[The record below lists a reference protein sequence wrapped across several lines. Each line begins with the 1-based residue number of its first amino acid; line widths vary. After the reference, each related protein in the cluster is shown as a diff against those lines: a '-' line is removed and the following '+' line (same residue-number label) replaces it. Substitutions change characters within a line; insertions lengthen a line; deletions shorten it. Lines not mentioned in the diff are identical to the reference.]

1 MAWIKRGLI
10 TLVILFALFAGI
22 IAWFLSGLDANQYKP
37 KIVQLAADQGIA
49 LTLDGDIGWQIWPN
63 IALKLEGVKVAP
75 LLLPSESLLEAEKVA
90 VGVALMPLLDKR
102 IEATEIT
109 LLSPQVELTVDQ
121 NGKGNWELITDA
133 IEAKAKL
140 DKQQTQE
147 TPPTLDIPQKEE
159 QAGSG
164 GLELALEQLRLEDG
178 VLRYVDKQAGSEY
191 AISKLHIS
199 ADNVVPGGKPG
210 DVRLRAELTGSDF
223 PEPVNVDIH
232 SSLAID
238 EGLNGLRLQ
247 PANIKLTGAEGA
259 KAEINLRGNV
269 RRAKAEAPWQIQL
282 NLNLDVA
289 PITGW
294 LAAVG
299 SEYTP
304 QSSSALKNL
313 HIESDVSGT
322 DKQMS
327 LQPLE
332 LVLDNNKFSGSA
344 SYQAASSA
352 KDVPSVSLN
361 LKGGDLNVD
370 DYLPPPV
377 ATPEENE
384 LGADIAAA
392 QPVSL
397 PLESMRGFNA
407 KLDLTLDKLHA
418 LDFDID
424 KPQLA
429 VNVTNGLYQLNKLA
443 AGLYGGTL
451 NSTGVFN
458 ARGNSARGELSGGLT
473 GVEISKVQEALFA
486 SDEPEAADQKKVT
499 LSGKTDL
506 TWVGQTNGAD
516 TLALQKNLRAAVQLN
531 SKELALAPFN
541 LEKGMCQLVSYAEK
555 TTLPEKEWP
564 AQTRLQDLRASVNL
578 TGDIAKVEGINA
590 GIENIALSGDG
601 TVDLEQQKFDFALG
615 LALVGDKTSGNGC
628 SVQND
633 RWRNRALPL
642 RCNAKFS
649 EAGATTCKPDSRR
662 LDDLIR
668 DELKYKAEKK
678 YGDKV
683 EEKTEEFKDK
693 LKDKFK
699 GLFNRDNKEESPPES
714 TP

>member
-10 TLVILFALFAGI
+10 TLVVLFALFAGV

-37 KIVQLAADQGIA
+37 KIVKLAADQGIA

-63 IALKLEGVKVAP
+63 IALKLEGVKLAP
-75 LLLPSESLLEAEKVA
+75 LALPSESLLEADKVA

-102 IEATEIT
+102 IEAKEVV
-109 LLSPQVELTVDQ
+109 LLGPQVALTVDQ
-121 NGKGNWELITDA
+121 NGKGNWELITEA
-133 IEAKAKL
+133 MEAKAKL
-140 DKQQTQE
+140 DEKQQQE
-147 TPPTLDIPQKEE
+147 QPPKLDVPEE
-159 QAGSG
+159 SAEPAQ

-178 VLRYVDKQAGSEY
+178 VLRYTDKQTGTEY

-199 ADNVVPGGKPG
+199 ADNLVPGGKPG
-210 DVRLRAELTGSDF
+210 EVQLRAEIAGSDL
-223 PEPVNVDIH
+223 PKPVNLDIH
-232 SSLAID
+232 STLAID
-238 EGLNGLRLQ
+238 EGLNGLRVQ

-259 KAEINLRGNV
+259 EAKINLRGNV
-269 RRAKAEAPWQIQL
+269 RRAKSDAPWQIQL
-282 NLNLDVA
+282 NLNVDVE

-299 SEYTP
+299 SEFKP
-304 QSSSALKNL
+304 QSSSALQKL
-313 HIESDVSGT
+313 HIETDISGT
-322 DKQMS
+322 DKQMFLEP
-327 LQPLE
+327 LQ
-332 LVLDNNKFSGSA
+332 LVLDDNRLEGSA
-344 SYQAASSA
+344 SFQASTTANG
-352 KDVPSVSLN
+352 VPSVSLS
-361 LKGGDLNVD
+361 LTGGELNVD
-370 DYLPPPV
+370 DYLPPP
-377 ATPEENE
+377 AAGPQPDE
-384 LGADIAAA
+384 LTADVAAA
-392 QPVSL
+392 QPVPL

-407 KLDLTLDKLHA
+407 KLDLTLEKLHA
-418 LDFDID
+418 LDFEID
-424 KPQLA
+424 QPQLA
-429 VNVTNGLYQLNKLA
+429 VNVNNGLYQLNKLA

-486 SDEPEAADQKKVT
+486 SDEPEAANAKKVT

-531 SKELALAPFN
+531 SKELSLAPFN

-555 TTLPEKEWP
+555 TPMPEKEWP
-564 AQTRLQDLRASVNL
+564 AQTRLQDLRTSVNL
-578 TGDIAKVEGINA
+578 NGDVAKVEGINA
-590 GIENIALSGDG
+590 GIENIALTGDG
-601 TVDLEQQKFDFALG
+601 TVDLEQQQFDFALG
-615 LALVGDKTSGNGC
+615 LALVGEKTSGNGC
-628 SVQND
+628 SVQNS

-642 RCNAKFS
+642 RCKAKFD

-668 DELKYKAEKK
+668 EELKYKAEKK

-683 EEKTEEFKDK
+683 EEKTEELKDK

-699 GLFNRDNKEESPPES
+699 GLFNRGD
-714 TP
+714 

>member
-10 TLVILFALFAGI
+10 TLVVLFILFAGV
-22 IAWFLSGLDANQYKP
+22 IAWFLSGLDANQYKS

-49 LTLDGDIGWQIWPN
+49 LTLDGDIGWQLWPN
-63 IALKLEGVKVAP
+63 IALKLEGVKLAP
-75 LLLPSESLLEAEKVA
+75 LALPSESLLEADKVA

-102 IEATEIT
+102 IEAKEIV
-109 LLSPQVELTVDQ
+109 LVSPHVALTVDK

-133 IEAKAKL
+133 MEAKAKL
-140 DKQQTQE
+140 DEKQKQQTPPKLEVAKQE
-147 TPPTLDIPQKEE
+147 EP
-159 QAGSG
+159 AGE
-164 GLELALEQLRLEDG
+164 GLQLALEQLRLEDG
-178 VLRYVDKQAGSEY
+178 ILHYSDKQTGTEY
-191 AISKLHIS
+191 AINKLHIS
-199 ADNVVPGGKPG
+199 ADNLVPGGKPG
-210 DVRLRAELTGSDF
+210 DVRLRAELSGSEF
-223 PEPVNVDIH
+223 PAPVNLDIH

-238 EGLNGLRLQ
+238 EGLNGLRVQ

-259 KAEINLRGNV
+259 EAEINLRGNV
-269 RRAKAEAPWQIQL
+269 RRAKADAPWQIQL
-282 NLNLDVA
+282 NLNLDVN

-304 QSSSALKNL
+304 QSSSAMKKL
-313 HIESDVSGT
+313 HIDADISGT
-322 DKQMS
+322 DKQMN
-327 LQPLE
+327 LEPLE
-332 LVLDNNKFSGSA
+332 LSLDGHKFNGSA
-344 SYQAASSA
+344 SYQAG
-352 KDVPSVSLN
+352 DIPSVSLS
-361 LKGGDLNVD
+361 LKGGELNVD

-377 ATPEENE
+377 AAPEQTE
-384 LGADIAAA
+384 LSADMAAA
-392 QPVSL
+392 QPVPL

-418 LDFDID
+418 LDFEID
-424 KPQLA
+424 KPELA
-429 VNVTNGLYQLNKLA
+429 VNVNNGLYQLNKLA

-458 ARGNSARGELSGGLT
+458 ARGKSARGELSGALS

-499 LSGKTDL
+499 LSGRTDL
-506 TWVGQTNGAD
+506 TWVAQTNGAD
-516 TLALQKNLRAAVQLN
+516 SLALQKNLHAAVQLN
-531 SKELALAPFN
+531 AAELALAPFN

-555 TTLPEKEWP
+555 TALPEKEWP

-578 TGDIAKVEGINA
+578 AGDVAKVEGINA
-590 GIENIALSGDG
+590 GIENIALTGDG
-601 TVDLEQQKFDFALG
+601 TVNLEQQGFDFALG

-642 RCNAKFS
+642 RCKDKFS
-649 EAGATTCKPDSRR
+649 EAGAGSCKPDSRR

-683 EEKTEEFKDK
+683 EEKTDELKDK
-693 LKDKFK
+693 LKSKFNS
-699 GLFNRDNKEESPPES
+699 LFNRQEKEEPTPEP

>member
-10 TLVILFALFAGI
+10 TLVVLFILFAGV

-49 LTLDGDIGWQIWPN
+49 LTLDGDIGWQLWPN

-75 LLLPSESLLEAEKVA
+75 LALPSESLLEADKMA

-102 IEATEIT
+102 IEAKEIV
-109 LLSPQVELTVDQ
+109 LLAPRVELTVDQ

-140 DKQQTQE
+140 DEQQKQQ
-147 TPPTLDIPQKEE
+147 TPPTLEIPKEE
-159 QAGSG
+159 APASG
-164 GLELALEQLRLEDG
+164 GLELALEKLRLEDG
-178 VLRYVDKQAGSEY
+178 VLRYTDKQAGSEY

-199 ADNVVPGGKPG
+199 ADNLVPGGKPG
-210 DVRLRAELTGSDF
+210 DVRLRAELAGSGF
-223 PEPVNVDIH
+223 PEPVNLDIH

-247 PANIKLTGAEGA
+247 PANIKLSGAQGA

-269 RRAKAEAPWQIQL
+269 RRAKTDAPWQIQL
-282 NLNLDVA
+282 NLNMDVN

-299 SEYTP
+299 SDYRP
-304 QSSSALKNL
+304 QSTSALQKL
-313 HIESDVSGT
+313 HVEADISGT
-322 DKQMS
+322 DKQMFLEP
-327 LQPLE
+327 LQLA
-332 LVLDNNKFSGSA
+332 LDDNNFSGSA
-344 SYQAASSA
+344 SFQAATNA
-352 KDVPSVSLN
+352 KDVPSVSLS
-361 LKGGDLNVD
+361 LKGGELNVD

-377 ATPEENE
+377 DTPEQSE
-384 LGADIAAA
+384 LSADAAAA
-392 QPVSL
+392 QPVPL

-429 VNVTNGLYQLNKLA
+429 VNVNNGLYQLNKLA
-443 AGLYGGTL
+443 AGLYGGEL

-458 ARGNSARGELSGGLT
+458 ARGDSARGELSGGLT
-473 GVEISKVQEALFA
+473 GVEISRVQEALFA
-486 SDEPEAADQKKVT
+486 SDEPQAADHKKVT
-499 LSGKTDL
+499 LSGKTNL
-506 TWVGQTNGAD
+506 TWVAQTTGAD

-531 SKELALAPFN
+531 AAELALAPFN

-555 TTLPEKEWP
+555 TPLPEKEWP

-578 TGDIAKVEGINA
+578 NSDVAKVEGINA
-590 GIENIALSGDG
+590 GIENIALTGDG
-601 TVDLEQQKFDFALG
+601 TVDLEQQNFDFALG
-615 LALVGDKTSGNGC
+615 LALVGEKTSGNGC

-642 RCNAKFS
+642 RCNASFN
-649 EAGATTCKPDSRR
+649 EVGATTCKPDSRR

-683 EEKTEEFKDK
+683 EKKTEELKDK
-693 LKDKFK
+693 LKDRFK
-699 GLFNRDNKEESPPES
+699 GLFNRGDKEEPAPEP

>member
-10 TLVILFALFAGI
+10 TLVVLFALFAGV

-37 KIVQLAADQGIA
+37 KIVKLAADQGIA

-63 IALKLEGVKVAP
+63 IALKLEGVKLAP
-75 LLLPSESLLEAEKVA
+75 LALPSESLLEADKVA

-102 IEATEIT
+102 IEAKEVV
-109 LLSPQVELTVDQ
+109 LLGPQVALTVDQ
-121 NGKGNWELITDA
+121 NGKGNWELITEA
-133 IEAKAKL
+133 MEAKAKL
-140 DKQQTQE
+140 DEKQQQE
-147 TPPTLDIPQKEE
+147 QPPKLDVPEE
-159 QAGSG
+159 SAEPAQ

-178 VLRYVDKQAGSEY
+178 VLRYTDKQTGTEY

-199 ADNVVPGGKPG
+199 ADNLVPGGKPG
-210 DVRLRAELTGSDF
+210 EVQLRAEIAGSDL
-223 PEPVNVDIH
+223 PEPVNLDIH
-232 SSLAID
+232 STLAID
-238 EGLNGLRLQ
+238 EGLNGLRVQ

-259 KAEINLRGNV
+259 EAKINLRGNV
-269 RRAKAEAPWQIQL
+269 RRAKSDAPWQIQL
-282 NLNLDVA
+282 NLNVDVE

-299 SEYTP
+299 SEFKP
-304 QSSSALKNL
+304 QSSAALQKL
-313 HIESDVSGT
+313 HIETDISGT
-322 DKQMS
+322 DKQMFLEP
-327 LQPLE
+327 LQ
-332 LVLDNNKFSGSA
+332 LVLDDNRLEGSA
-344 SYQAASSA
+344 SFQASTTANG
-352 KDVPSVSLN
+352 VPSVSLS
-361 LKGGDLNVD
+361 LTGGELNVD
-370 DYLPPPV
+370 DYLPPP
-377 ATPEENE
+377 AAGPQPDE
-384 LGADIAAA
+384 LTADVAAA
-392 QPVSL
+392 QPVPL

-407 KLDLTLDKLHA
+407 KLDLTLEKLHA
-418 LDFDID
+418 LDFEID
-424 KPQLA
+424 QPQLA
-429 VNVTNGLYQLNKLA
+429 VNVNNGLYQLNKLA

-486 SDEPEAADQKKVT
+486 SDEPEAANAKKVT

-531 SKELALAPFN
+531 SKELSLAPFN

-555 TTLPEKEWP
+555 TPMPEKEWP
-564 AQTRLQDLRASVNL
+564 AQTRLQDLRTSVNL
-578 TGDIAKVEGINA
+578 NGDVAKVEGINA
-590 GIENIALSGDG
+590 GIENIALTGDG
-601 TVDLEQQKFDFALG
+601 TVDLEQQQFDFALG
-615 LALVGDKTSGNGC
+615 LALVGEKTSGNGC
-628 SVQND
+628 SVQNS

-642 RCNAKFS
+642 RCKAKFD

-668 DELKYKAEKK
+668 EELKYKAEKK

-683 EEKTEEFKDK
+683 EEKTEDLKDK

-699 GLFNRDNKEESPPES
+699 GLFNRGD
-714 TP
+714 

>member
-10 TLVILFALFAGI
+10 TLVVLFALFAGV

-37 KIVQLAADQGIA
+37 KIVKLAADQGIA

-63 IALKLEGVKVAP
+63 IALKLEGVKLAP
-75 LLLPSESLLEAEKVA
+75 LALPSESLLEADKVA

-102 IEATEIT
+102 IEAKEVV
-109 LLSPQVELTVDQ
+109 LLGPQVALTVDQ
-121 NGKGNWELITDA
+121 NGKGNWELITEAMD
-133 IEAKAKL
+133 AKAELDEKQQQEQPPKL
-140 DKQQTQE
+140 DV
-147 TPPTLDIPQKEE
+147 PEE
-159 QAGSG
+159 SAEPAQ

-178 VLRYVDKQAGSEY
+178 VLRYTDKQTGTEY

-199 ADNVVPGGKPG
+199 ADNLVPGGKPG
-210 DVRLRAELTGSDF
+210 EVQLRAEIAGSDL
-223 PEPVNVDIH
+223 PEPVNLDIH
-232 SSLAID
+232 STLAID
-238 EGLNGLRLQ
+238 EGLNGLRVQ

-259 KAEINLRGNV
+259 EAKINLRGNV
-269 RRAKAEAPWQIQL
+269 RRAKSDAPWQIQL
-282 NLNLDVA
+282 NLNVDVE

-299 SEYTP
+299 SEFKP
-304 QSSSALKNL
+304 QSSSALQKL
-313 HIESDVSGT
+313 HIETDISGT
-322 DKQMS
+322 DKQMFLEP
-327 LQPLE
+327 LQ
-332 LVLDNNKFSGSA
+332 LVLDDNRLEGSA
-344 SYQAASSA
+344 SFQASTTANG
-352 KDVPSVSLN
+352 VPSVSLS
-361 LKGGDLNVD
+361 LTGGELNVD
-370 DYLPPPV
+370 DYLPPP
-377 ATPEENE
+377 AAGPQPDE
-384 LGADIAAA
+384 LTADVAAA
-392 QPVSL
+392 QPVPL

-407 KLDLTLDKLHA
+407 KLDLTLEKLHA
-418 LDFDID
+418 LDFEID
-424 KPQLA
+424 QPQLA
-429 VNVTNGLYQLNKLA
+429 VNVNNGLYQLNKLA

-486 SDEPEAADQKKVT
+486 SDEPEAANAKKVT

-531 SKELALAPFN
+531 SKELSLAPFN

-555 TTLPEKEWP
+555 TPMPEKEWP
-564 AQTRLQDLRASVNL
+564 AQTRLQDLRTSVNL
-578 TGDIAKVEGINA
+578 NGDVAKVEGINA
-590 GIENIALSGDG
+590 GIENIALTGDG
-601 TVDLEQQKFDFALG
+601 TVDLEQQQFDFALG
-615 LALVGDKTSGNGC
+615 LALVGEKTSGNGC
-628 SVQND
+628 SVQNS

-642 RCNAKFS
+642 RCKAKFD

-668 DELKYKAEKK
+668 EELKYKAEKK

-683 EEKTEEFKDK
+683 EEKTEDLKDK

-699 GLFNRDNKEESPPES
+699 GLFNRGD
-714 TP
+714 

>member
-10 TLVILFALFAGI
+10 TLVVLFILFAGV
-22 IAWFLSGLDANQYKP
+22 IAWFLSGLDANQYKS
-37 KIVQLAADQGIA
+37 KIVQLAADQGVA
-49 LTLDGDIGWQIWPN
+49 LTLDGDIGWQLWPN
-63 IALKLEGVKVAP
+63 IALKLDGVKVAP
-75 LLLPSESLLEAEKVA
+75 LALPRESLLEADRMA

-102 IEATEIT
+102 IEAKEIV
-109 LLSPQVELTVDQ
+109 LLSPQVALTVDK

-133 IEAKAKL
+133 IEAKAEQDAKA
-140 DKQQTQE
+140 QRE
-147 TPPTLDIPQKEE
+147 TPPTLDIPKED
-159 QAGSG
+159 APASG
-164 GLELALEQLRLEDG
+164 GLELALEQLRLENG
-178 VLRYVDKQAGSEY
+178 VLRYTDKQAGSEY
-191 AISKLHIS
+191 AINKLNIS
-199 ADNVVPGGKPG
+199 ADNLVPGGKPG
-210 DVRLRAELTGSDF
+210 DIRLKAELAGSGF
-223 PEPVNVDIH
+223 PEPVNLDIH

-238 EGLNGLRLQ
+238 EGLNGLRVQ
-247 PANIKLTGAEGA
+247 PANIRLTGAQGA
-259 KAEINLRGNV
+259 EAEINLRGNV
-269 RRAKAEAPWQIQL
+269 RRAKADAPWQIQL
-282 NLNLDVA
+282 NLNMDVN
-289 PITGW
+289 PLTGW

-299 SEYTP
+299 SAYTP
-304 QSSSALKNL
+304 QSTDALKKL
-313 HIESDVSGT
+313 HIEADISGT
-322 DKQMS
+322 DKQMNLEP
-327 LQPLE
+327 LQLA
-332 LVLDNNKFSGSA
+332 LDSNTFSGSA
-344 SYQAASSA
+344 SYQAG
-352 KDVPSVSLN
+352 DVPSVSLT

-377 ATPEENE
+377 ATPEQSE
-384 LGADIAAA
+384 LNADVAAA
-392 QPVSL
+392 QPVPL

-429 VNVTNGLYQLNKLA
+429 VNVNNGLYQLNKLA

-486 SDEPEAADQKKVT
+486 SDEPETANQKKVT

-506 TWVGQTNGAD
+506 TWVGQTSGAD
-516 TLALQKNLRAAVQLN
+516 TLALQKNLRAAVQMN
-531 SKELALAPFN
+531 AAELALAPFN

-578 TGDIAKVEGINA
+578 NGDVAKVEGINA
-590 GIENIALSGDG
+590 GIENIALTGDG
-601 TVDLEQQKFDFALG
+601 TVNLEQQDFDFALG
-615 LALVGDKTSGNGC
+615 LALVGEKTSGNGC

-633 RWRNRALPL
+633 RWRNRPLPL

-683 EEKTEEFKDK
+683 EQKTEELKDK

-699 GLFNRDNKEESPPES
+699 GLFNRGEKEEP

>member
-10 TLVILFALFAGI
+10 TLVVLFALFAGV

-37 KIVQLAADQGIA
+37 KIVKLAADQGIA

-63 IALKLEGVKVAP
+63 IALKLEGVKLAP
-75 LLLPSESLLEAEKVA
+75 LALPSESLLEADKVA

-102 IEATEIT
+102 IEAKEVV
-109 LLSPQVELTVDQ
+109 LLGPQVALTVDQ
-121 NGKGNWELITDA
+121 NGKGNWELITEA
-133 IEAKAKL
+133 MEAKAKL
-140 DKQQTQE
+140 DEKQQQE
-147 TPPTLDIPQKEE
+147 QPPKLDVPEE
-159 QAGSG
+159 SAEPAQ

-178 VLRYVDKQAGSEY
+178 VLRYTDKQTGTEY

-199 ADNVVPGGKPG
+199 ADNLVPGGKPG
-210 DVRLRAELTGSDF
+210 EVQLRAEIAGSDL
-223 PEPVNVDIH
+223 PKPVNLDIH
-232 SSLAID
+232 STLAID
-238 EGLNGLRLQ
+238 EGLNGLRVQ

-259 KAEINLRGNV
+259 EAKINLRGNV
-269 RRAKAEAPWQIQL
+269 RRAKSDAPWQIQL
-282 NLNLDVA
+282 NLNVDVE

-299 SEYTP
+299 SEFKP
-304 QSSSALKNL
+304 QSSSALQKL
-313 HIESDVSGT
+313 HIETDISGT
-322 DKQMS
+322 DKQMFLEP
-327 LQPLE
+327 LQ
-332 LVLDNNKFSGSA
+332 LVLDDNRLEGSA
-344 SYQAASSA
+344 NFQASTTANG
-352 KDVPSVSLN
+352 VPSVSLS
-361 LKGGDLNVD
+361 LTGGELNVD
-370 DYLPPPV
+370 DYLPPP
-377 ATPEENE
+377 AAGPQPDE
-384 LGADIAAA
+384 LTADVAAA
-392 QPVSL
+392 QPVPL

-407 KLDLTLDKLHA
+407 KLDLTLEKLHA
-418 LDFDID
+418 LDFEID
-424 KPQLA
+424 QPQLA
-429 VNVTNGLYQLNKLA
+429 VNVNNGLYQLNKLA

-486 SDEPEAADQKKVT
+486 SDEPEAANAKKVT

-531 SKELALAPFN
+531 SKELSLAPFN

-555 TTLPEKEWP
+555 TPMPEKEWP
-564 AQTRLQDLRASVNL
+564 AQTRLQDLRTSVNL
-578 TGDIAKVEGINA
+578 NGDVAKVEGINA
-590 GIENIALSGDG
+590 GIENIALTGDG
-601 TVDLEQQKFDFALG
+601 TVDLEQQQFDFALG
-615 LALVGDKTSGNGC
+615 LALVGEKTSGNGC
-628 SVQND
+628 SVQNS

-642 RCNAKFS
+642 RCKAKFD

-668 DELKYKAEKK
+668 EELKYKAEKK

-683 EEKTEEFKDK
+683 EEKTEELKDK

-699 GLFNRDNKEESPPES
+699 GLFNRGD
-714 TP
+714 